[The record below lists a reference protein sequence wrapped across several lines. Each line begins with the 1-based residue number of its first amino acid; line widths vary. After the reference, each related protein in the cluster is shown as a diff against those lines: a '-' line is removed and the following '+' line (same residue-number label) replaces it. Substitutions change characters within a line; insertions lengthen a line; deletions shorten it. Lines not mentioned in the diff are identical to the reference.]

1 MYHPSHNIF
10 ILSYEAVSHTAY
22 NFLNLKILY
31 KRISFTSSCFLT
43 TSQKF
48 VPFHVFQLISL
59 PLALFYMDIIVRK
72 HHNQTQFFTMHMT
85 SWIDTNDFINGP
97 SMIDSLSI
105 LFFYK
110 FYRPVLIHL
119 LSCFRI
125 PNVLK
130 NIVHWAI
137 LHFNNNRRLIDVF
150 LFPFT

>member
-1 MYHPSHNIF
+1 M
-10 ILSYEAVSHTAY
+10 L
-22 NFLNLKILY
+22 
-31 KRISFTSSCFLT
+31 LT

-48 VPFHVFQLISL
+48 VPFHVFPLISL
-59 PLALFYMDIIVRK
+59 LLVSFYMDIIARK
-72 HHNQTQFFTMHMT
+72 HRIQTQFFTMHMT
-85 SWIDTNDFINGP
+85 SWVYTNDFINGP

-137 LHFNNNRRLIDVF
+137 LHFNNNRRLIYVF
-150 LFPFT
+150 LFLLYITV

>member
-1 MYHPSHNIF
+1 MLFNHFSKICTIPCFPANFSSPCFVLYGYNCKKTPHPDSI
-10 ILSYEAVSHTAY
+10 
-22 NFLNLKILY
+22 
-31 KRISFTSSCFLT
+31 
-43 TSQKF
+43 
-48 VPFHVFQLISL
+48 
-59 PLALFYMDIIVRK
+59 
-72 HHNQTQFFTMHMT
+72 FTMHMT
-85 SWIDTNDFINGP
+85 SWVYTNDFINGP

-137 LHFNNNRRLIDVF
+137 LHFNNNRRLIYVF
-150 LFPFT
+150 LFLLYITV